1 MTKREKKYSISLTAL
16 FSILIFLVLL
26 LLPFRFI
33 LSYDRYYEKHFEKDL
48 YEMYGKEN
56 VDDAHISVLNYLRY
70 NERLNN
76 EFSQRDKL
84 HMIDVRNIIQFFLHI
99 LYSSVLILITGI
111 MLRRR
116 EIIKRVIIK
125 WSIYG
130 SSFLILLIAALYLLK
145 DYFNTI
151 FIYFHKIFFF
161 NDYWQMDKG
170 DLLIRLYP
178 VYFWENIFFYLLI
191 ISLIFAIIFIVG
203 SMIINRKISNNIKQ
217 I

>member
-1 MTKREKKYSISLTAL
+1 
-16 FSILIFLVLL
+16 
-26 LLPFRFI
+26 
-33 LSYDRYYEKHFEKDL
+33 
-48 YEMYGKEN
+48 
-56 VDDAHISVLNYLRY
+56 
-70 NERLNN
+70 
-76 EFSQRDKL
+76 
-84 HMIDVRNIIQFFLHI
+84 LHI